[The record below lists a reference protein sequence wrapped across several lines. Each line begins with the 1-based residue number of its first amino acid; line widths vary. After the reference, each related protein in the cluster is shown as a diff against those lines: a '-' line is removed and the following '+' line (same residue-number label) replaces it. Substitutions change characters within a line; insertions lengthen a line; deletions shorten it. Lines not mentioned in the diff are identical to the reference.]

1 VAHQLAVA
9 AAYCAAVA
17 LLCSSGAV
25 EYFPTDVALGIGA
38 LLALVALH
46 FPLGYMVRRRWSYP
60 MCAFPAVWAVITRGG
75 VFIGEITDY
84 GSALAAMWVVLG
96 LPFALVLVAVA
107 RRLRPKL

>member
-17 LLCSSGAV
+17 LLCSSSAV
-25 EYFPTDVALGIGA
+25 EYVPTSVALGIGA

-46 FPLGYMVRRRWSYP
+46 FPLGYMVRGRWTYP

-75 VFIGEITDY
+75 DFVGEITNY

-96 LPFALVLVAVA
+96 LPSALVLVAVA